1 MLDKPQIIGEKPLKL
16 AVYCRK
22 NSQMTYFCVP
32 KEAAPQ
38 LLHGSQYLLTIER
51 VI

>member
-1 MLDKPQIIGEKPLKL
+1 MLDKPKIVTEMPLKL

-32 KEAAPQ
+32 KEAAPK
-38 LLHGSQYLLTIER
+38 LEHGKQYLLTIER